1 VWFQDPCRGEPPE
14 KRRPG
19 GKELVCKLIV
29 HAEAPA
35 AQDSTFRL
43 NLPSTG
49 LAPLTRRPES
59 GVLRPIGLAFALA
72 LLEGAKGGTT
82 MNWILVGIDD
92 SPESEKALRFAA
104 ELARSTGRGLRIV
117 HSRVVPN
124 LDLVAYPELEESA
137 NQHAQ
142 HILDAAANR
151 CEREG
156 LKVEKRMLAD
166 KPAESIAK
174 VAEES
179 DVDMVVVGHRGR
191 NAVARLLLGSVADR
205 LVQIC
210 PKSTVVVR

>member
-1 VWFQDPCRGEPPE
+1 
-14 KRRPG
+14 
-19 GKELVCKLIV
+19 
-29 HAEAPA
+29 
-35 AQDSTFRL
+35 
-43 NLPSTG
+43 
-49 LAPLTRRPES
+49 
-59 GVLRPIGLAFALA
+59 
-72 LLEGAKGGTT
+72 
-82 MNWILVGIDD
+82 
-92 SPESEKALRFAA
+92 
-104 ELARSTGRGLRIV
+104 
-117 HSRVVPN
+117 VVPN

-156 LKVEKRMLAD
+156 LKVERRMLAH

-174 VAEES
+174 AAEES

>member
-1 VWFQDPCRGEPPE
+1 
-14 KRRPG
+14 
-19 GKELVCKLIV
+19 
-29 HAEAPA
+29 
-35 AQDSTFRL
+35 
-43 NLPSTG
+43 
-49 LAPLTRRPES
+49 
-59 GVLRPIGLAFALA
+59 
-72 LLEGAKGGTT
+72 